1 MTMKYHLLH
10 LLMFVSATVFGNNAV
25 PYEWEAD
32 RGRTKLATEEQNL
45 PELVIKSHIQYD
57 YVLENNEFLMY
68 STIHRIILVNNNE
81 AIQKHNRIVISMNNT
96 MDLVEIKARS
106 INKDGKVVRFDKNN
120 IKELKEEESGN
131 AYRIFAIEG
140 IELGSEV
147 EYYFI
152 RKMRSSLFQRAVM
165 QMDVPVKAASFS
177 LTCPKHLK
185 FDFKSYFNFP
195 DVKEEAREEVNAYT
209 AVMKDIPAMKKEP
222 FSYFDAN
229 LKRVEF
235 KLAYNTARSQA
246 RMYTWDDAAKTFYGI
261 LSKLEKDDEKAVDR
275 FIKTLNDD
283 SSKPIADRIRS
294 IERKIKTVV
303 QVNSESG
310 DPNLDKVSSIVK
322 YKVASRQGITK
333 LFFSVFNDLGIEC
346 HTVIT
351 CSRKGARF
359 DGSFDSWS
367 YLDDYLLYF
376 PKTSGFIAPYVAESR
391 YPLVPAEFTGQDGLF
406 IEAFTVGDLK
416 SGLGTVKAIP
426 AADYKHNVDNLDIDV
441 TFADDLATNNIRIKR
456 IFGGYNASYFSSYYA
471 LMTEEQK
478 LSMVE
483 EITKQTAPD
492 PKFRKWSA
500 EPLED
505 GAVDRFLID
514 VDFVSSHFLEKAG
527 PRILFKVGQLIG
539 PQVEMYRE
547 NDRLTEVENDYN
559 RGYEREI
566 RIALPKGYSLKNGQ
580 ELKFD
585 VTYEDNEEMPF
596 IFQSDYIV
604 KDGVLTITIK
614 EYYKQLYAPLKRYE
628 DYRKVVNAA
637 ADFNKVT
644 LVLEKVR

>member
-1 MTMKYHLLH
+1 MKNHLY
-10 LLMFVSATVFGNNAV
+10 LLLILLSVTAFGNSFV

-32 RGRTKLATEEQNL
+32 RKRTKLAPEEQNL
-45 PELVIKSHIQYD
+45 SELVIKSHTQYD
-57 YVLENNEFLMY
+57 YVLVDNEFLMY
-68 STIHRIILVNNNE
+68 STIHRIVLVNNNE
-81 AIQKHNRIVISMNNT
+81 AIQKHNRIVIPMNNT

-165 QMDVPVKAASFS
+165 QMDVPVKTASFT

-195 DVKEEAREEVNAYT
+195 QVKEEVREEANAYT
-209 AVMKDIPAMKKEP
+209 AVMKDVPAMKKEA
-222 FSYFDAN
+222 FSYFEAN

-261 LSKLEKDDEKAVDR
+261 LSQLEKDDEKAVDR
-275 FIKTLNDD
+275 FLKTLNDD
-283 SSKPIADRIRS
+283 ASKPIAERIKN
-294 IERKIKTVV
+294 IEKKIKTVV

-310 DPNLDKVSSIVK
+310 APGLDKVSSIVK

-333 LFFSVFNDLGIEC
+333 LFFSVFNNLGIEC
-346 HTVIT
+346 NTVVT

-359 DGSFDSWS
+359 DGGFDSWS

-376 PKTSGFIAPYVAESR
+376 PQTNGFLAPYVAETR
-391 YPLVPAEFTGQDGLF
+391 YPLVPAEFTGQEGLF
-406 IEAFTVGDLK
+406 IEAFAVGDLK

-426 AADYKHNVDNLDIDV
+426 AADFIHNVDNLDIDV
-441 TFADDLATNNIRIKR
+441 AFADDIASNKIRIKR
-456 IFGGYNASYFSSYYA
+456 IFGGYNATYFSPYYH

-483 EITKQTAPD
+483 ELTKQTAPD
-492 PKFRKWSA
+492 PKFNKWTA
-500 EPLED
+500 QPLED
-505 GAVDRFLID
+505 GPVDRFLID
-514 VDFVSSHFLEKAG
+514 VDFESAHFLEKAG
-527 PRILFKVGQLIG
+527 PRILFKVGELIG

-547 NDRLTEVENDYN
+547 DDRMTDVENDFN
-559 RGYEREI
+559 RGYDREI
-566 RIALPKGYSLKNGQ
+566 RITLPKGYSLKNPQ
-580 ELKFD
+580 ELKFN
-585 VTYEDNEEMPF
+585 VTYKDNDQIPF
-596 IFQSDYIV
+596 LFQSDYSL
-604 KDGVLTITIK
+604 KDGVLTITIQ
-614 EYYKQLYAPLKRYE
+614 EYYKQLYAPVKRYE
-628 DYRKVVNAA
+628 DYRKVINAA

-644 LVLEKVR
+644 LVLEKAK

>member
-1 MTMKYHLLH
+1 MKNHLH
-10 LLMFVSATVFGNNAV
+10 LLLILFSVTAYGNSFV

-32 RGRTKLATEEQNL
+32 RKRTKLPAEEQDL
-45 PELVIKSHIQYD
+45 SELVIKSHTQYD
-57 YVLENNEFLMY
+57 YVLDGNDFLMY

-81 AIQKHNRIVISMNNT
+81 AIQKHNRIVIPMNNT

-106 INKDGKVVRFDKNN
+106 INKDGKIVRFDKSN

-165 QMDVPVKAASFS
+165 QMDVPVKTASFT

-195 DVKEEAREEVNAYT
+195 QVKEDTRDEFNAYS
-209 AVMKDIPAMKKEP
+209 AVMKDVPAMKKEA
-222 FSYFDAN
+222 FSYFEAN

-261 LSKLEKDDEKAVDR
+261 LSKLEKDDEKAVHR
-275 FIKTLNDD
+275 FLKTLGDD
-283 SSKPIADRIRS
+283 AAKPVAERIKN
-294 IERKIKTVV
+294 IEKKVKTSV
-303 QVNSESG
+303 QVNGESG
-310 DPNLDKVSSIVK
+310 APALDKVSSIVK

-333 LFFSVFNDLGIEC
+333 LFFAVFNNLGIEC
-346 HTVIT
+346 NTVVT
-351 CSRKGARF
+351 CSRKGSKF
-359 DGSFDSWS
+359 DAGFDSWS

-376 PKTSGFIAPYVAESR
+376 PQTNGYLAPYVSETR
-391 YPLVPAEFTGQDGLF
+391 YPLVPAEFTGQEGLF
-406 IEAFTVGDLK
+406 IEAFAVGDLK

-426 AADYKHNVDNLDIDV
+426 AADYTHNVDNLDIDV
-441 TFADDLATNNIRIKR
+441 TFADDLASNNIRMKR
-456 IFGGYNASYFSSYYA
+456 IFGGYNATYFSPYYH
-471 LMTEEQK
+471 LMTEEQR

-483 EITKQTAPD
+483 DLTKQTAPD
-492 PKFRKWSA
+492 PKFNKWTA
-500 EPLED
+500 QPLED
-505 GAVDRFLID
+505 GPVDKFLLD
-514 VDFVSSHFLEKAG
+514 VDFQSAHFLEKAG
-527 PRILFKVGQLIG
+527 PRILFKVGELIG

-547 NDRLTEVENDYN
+547 DDRMTDVENDFN
-559 RGYEREI
+559 RGYDREI
-566 RIALPKGYSLKNGQ
+566 RIRLPKGYSLKNPQ

-585 VTYEDNEEMPF
+585 VTYKDSDQVPF
-596 IFQSDYIV
+596 LFQSDYNL
-604 KDGVLTITIK
+604 KDGMLTITIK
-614 EYYKQLYAPLKRYE
+614 EYYKQLYAPVKRYE
-628 DYRKVVNAA
+628 DYRRVINAA

-644 LVLEKVR
+644 LVLEKSK